1 MSAMSSKGLLWH
13 HASRNTAS
21 NKVCAVQYLDDS
33 IQIGEA
39 AQVLILHVAQAAVL
53 GGHQLVVC
61 QLLQDA
67 LLHLWMLTDQVP
79 KYNM

>member
-1 MSAMSSKGLLWH
+1 M
-13 HASRNTAS
+13 
-21 NKVCAVQYLDDS
+21 QYLDDS
-33 IQIGEA
+33 IEVGEA

-53 GGHQLVVC
+53 GRHQLVLC

-79 KYNM
+79 TFNMHMYLCTYCIHAWQM

>member
-1 MSAMSSKGLLWH
+1 M
-13 HASRNTAS
+13 
-21 NKVCAVQYLDDS
+21 QYLDDS
-33 IQIGEA
+33 IEVGEA

-53 GGHQLVVC
+53 GRHQLVLC

-79 KYNM
+79 KYNIYKYLCTCCIHVCQMRKPI